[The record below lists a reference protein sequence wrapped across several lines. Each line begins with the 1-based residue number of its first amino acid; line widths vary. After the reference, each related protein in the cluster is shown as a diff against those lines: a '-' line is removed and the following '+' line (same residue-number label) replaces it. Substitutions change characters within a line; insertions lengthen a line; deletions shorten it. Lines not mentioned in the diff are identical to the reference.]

1 MQSLIPYILSILFGL
16 GLLVVSSNFFVDTT
30 ANIARQ
36 YKISPLITGIVIVG
50 FATSAPEI
58 LVGIDSAI
66 KDRVH
71 IAVGNA
77 LGSNIA
83 NIGLILGITALF
95 FPFEI
100 HSATIKKIY
109 ILMFIS
115 LLIPLF
121 LIWPESDL
129 ALTRYDSIIL
139 LSCLVI
145 ALFLLIKIAKNV
157 SSDDP
162 VNSQFSSE
170 LDNATDRSIT
180 KLTAT
185 LVISFLLMLLGAECL
200 VKGAVYIA
208 KEFGVSDL
216 IVGLTIV
223 AIGTSLPE
231 TAASITSLIKKKADI
246 AIGNIIGSN
255 MFNMLAVLGIPA
267 FIRPT
272 SQIDAEI
279 LHRDFSV
286 MLFLSVLLAILL
298 FGSNKVKLSRFNG
311 GILLLCFVAY
321 QFIIYQNAVGS

>member
-95 FPFEI
+95 FPFEV
-100 HSATIKKIY
+100 HSVTIKKIY

-170 LDNATDRSIT
+170 LNNATDRSIK

-185 LVISFLLMLLGAECL
+185 LAISFLFMLLGAEYL

>member
-95 FPFEI
+95 FPFEV
-100 HSATIKKIY
+100 HSVTIKKIY

-157 SSDDP
+157 SGDDP

-185 LVISFLLMLLGAECL
+185 LVISFLFMLLGAECL

>member
-95 FPFEI
+95 FPFEV
-100 HSATIKKIY
+100 HSVTIKKIY

-185 LVISFLLMLLGAECL
+185 LVISFLFMLLGAEYL

-231 TAASITSLIKKKADI
+231 TAASITSLIKNKADI

-272 SQIDAEI
+272 SQIDVEI

-298 FGSNKVKLSRFNG
+298 FGSIKLN
-311 GILLLCFVAY
+311 
-321 QFIIYQNAVGS
+321 

>member
-16 GLLVVSSNFFVDTT
+16 GLLIVSSNFFVEAT
-30 ANIARQ
+30 ANTARQ

-50 FATSAPEI
+50 FATSTPEI

-83 NIGLILGITALF
+83 NIGLILGITAFF
-95 FPFEI
+95 FPFEVR
-100 HSATIKKIY
+100 SVTIKKIY
-109 ILMFIS
+109 ILMFVS
-115 LLIPLF
+115 LLIPFF
-121 LIWPESDL
+121 LMWPESDL
-129 ALTRYDSIIL
+129 NLTRIDAIIL

-145 ALFLLIKIAKNV
+145 SFFLLMKIAKNV
-157 SSDDP
+157 SDNDP

-170 LDNATDRSIT
+170 LNGITNKSIK
-180 KLTAT
+180 KLAAT
-185 LVISFLLMLLGAECL
+185 LVISFLFMLLGAECL
-200 VKGAVYIA
+200 VRGAAAIA
-208 KEFGVSDL
+208 KEFDVSDL
-216 IVGLTIV
+216 VVGLTIV

-231 TAASITSLIKKKADI
+231 TAASITSLIKNKADI

-267 FIRPT
+267 FIRPA

-279 LHRDFSV
+279 LYRDFSM
-286 MLFLSVLLAILL
+286 MLFLSILLAILL
-298 FGSNKVKLSRFNG
+298 FGSNKVKLSRFSG
-311 GILLLCFVAY
+311 TLLLLCFVAY
-321 QFIIYQNAVGS
+321 QFIIYQNTIGS

>member
-95 FPFEI
+95 FPFEV
-100 HSATIKKIY
+100 HSVTIKKIY

-129 ALTRYDSIIL
+129 ALTRYDSIVL

-170 LDNATDRSIT
+170 LNNATDRSIK

-185 LVISFLLMLLGAECL
+185 LAISFLFMLLGAEYL

>member
-95 FPFEI
+95 FPFEV
-100 HSATIKKIY
+100 HSVTIKKIY

>member
-1 MQSLIPYILSILFGL
+1 MQSLLPYTILILFGL
-16 GLLVVSSNFFVDTT
+16 GLLVVSSNFFVDAT
-30 ANIARQ
+30 ANTARQ
-36 YKISPLITGIVIVG
+36 YKIPPLITGMVIVG
-50 FATSAPEI
+50 FATSVPEI

-95 FPFEI
+95 FPFEVR
-100 HSATIKKIY
+100 SVTIKKIY
-109 ILMFIS
+109 ILMSIS

-121 LIWPESDL
+121 LIWPQSDL
-129 ALTRYDSIIL
+129 SLTRNDSIVL

-145 ALFLLIKIAKNV
+145 SFFLLMNIAKNIG
-157 SSDDP
+157 DNDP
-162 VNSQFSSE
+162 VNNQFSSE
-170 LDNATDRSIT
+170 LNKTTDKSIK

-185 LVISFLLMLLGAECL
+185 LVISFLFMLLGAECL
-200 VKGAVYIA
+200 VRGAVEIA
-208 KEFGVSDL
+208 KEFNVSDL
-216 IVGLTIV
+216 IIGLTIV

-231 TAASITSLIKKKADI
+231 TAASITCLIKKKADI

-267 FIRPT
+267 FIRPA

-279 LHRDFSV
+279 LYRDFSM
-286 MLFLSVLLAILL
+286 MLFLSILLAILL
-298 FGSNKVKLSRFNG
+298 FGSNKVKLSRFSG
-311 GILLLCFVAY
+311 TLLLLCFVAY
-321 QFIIYQNAVGS
+321 QFIIYQKTIGS